1 MSKLKIHLSGV
12 SAFVLTATAF
22 GHHAC
27 AVVLPLGA
35 TNSATDSAGFD
46 PGLFS
51 PTADLPDS
59 PDYVRALNA
68 ASAAPSQATA
78 QTGTSP
84 APRDHLTIH
93 PGEVALPLSSGA
105 KMGFAFRSIASPGG
119 FALNVA
125 SAGIS
130 HATDSRPHFGTDSA
144 GFGERVGSTVYRSS
158 VKSLFGYGILPS
170 LFHDDPRYYVLGAAA
185 PFKKRLVY
193 AGTRIVVTRK
203 DSGAR
208 GVNWPQLLAPVV
220 SQGSANGFY
229 PARDQDITKTVT
241 GILVS
246 YATSAGV
253 YAGKEFS
260 AEIRRKLHLKQ

>member
-1 MSKLKIHLSGV
+1 MV
-12 SAFVLTATAF
+12 APP
-22 GHHAC
+22 
-27 AVVLPLGA
+27 LP
-35 TNSATDSAGFD
+35 AG
-46 PGLFS
+46 
-51 PTADLPDS
+51 T
-59 PDYVRALNA
+59 
-68 ASAAPSQATA
+68 
-78 QTGTSP
+78 
-84 APRDHLTIH
+84 
-93 PGEVALPLSSGA
+93 
-105 KMGFAFRSIASPGG
+105 KMSIALHSIVSPGG

-158 VKSLFGYGILPS
+158 VKSLFGYGILPVV
-170 LFHDDPRYYVLGAAA
+170 FHDDPRYYVLGDAV

-193 AGTRIVVTRK
+193 AGTRVLITRK

-229 PARDQDITKTVT
+229 PARDQDVTKTVT

-246 YATSAGV
+246 YATTAGTN
-253 YAGKEFS
+253 AAKEFS
-260 AEIRRKLHLKQ
+260 ADIRRKLHMKQ